1 MGVKFVAIGQRPS
14 RHAPVPR
21 PGGNGC
27 TGPSQTI
34 PSTAGATAVGAE
46 EPSAGQLSIEGTDP
60 LSHERVAD
68 EATRD
73 RSGPSPPVSA
83 SQPALATGR
92 AARLPLTR
100 GPAGA
105 TASLASVHA
114 RDAVIAGAAWVLPM
128 QPGDVVI
135 ASARA
140 VRTYAAT
147 PAPPRRHPRA
157 YEGRPPPRD
166 RRRPEIRHLRNRPAR
181 GADLRERSL
190 LRALL
195 SRGRRSRR

>member
-1 MGVKFVAIGQRPS
+1 MGVKFVAIAQRPS

-27 TGPSQTI
+27 TGPSRTI

-83 SQPALATGR
+83 SQPALSNGPRRSTAAYEWPYRSDRFPRQR
-92 AARLPLTR
+92 ACS
-100 GPAGA
+100 GA
-105 TASLASVHA
+105 
-114 RDAVIAGAAWVLPM
+114 D
-128 QPGDVVI
+128 
-135 ASARA
+135 RA
-140 VRTYAAT
+140 VLSSRARRGCCLSSPETSSSLRREQYGQPRRRRRRTAM

-157 YEGRPPPRD
+157 HEGR
-166 RRRPEIRHLRNRPAR
+166 AK
-181 GADLRERSL
+181 A
-190 LRALL
+190 A
-195 SRGRRSRR
+195 